1 MRMQTQL
8 MQVVMDRLDNQPAGG
23 PPPVQ
28 IRDKHGEF
36 MKGRPP
42 VFTHAFDPL
51 EADDWLRAVEK
62 QLNIAQCSD
71 LEKVMYAS
79 GQLQGA
85 AQEWWEFYQYGR
97 PNDAPPSLG
106 RSFLTASGPTIF
118 LRDS

>member
-1 MRMQTQL
+1 MAARGGRGQGCGCGRGLGALVDPPPPPPVTIEQLMRMQTQL

-42 VFTHAFDPL
+42 VFTHASNPL

-62 QLNIAQCSD
+62 
-71 LEKVMYAS
+71 
-79 GQLQGA
+79 
-85 AQEWWEFYQYGR
+85 
-97 PNDAPPSLG
+97 
-106 RSFLTASGPTIF
+106 
-118 LRDS
+118 